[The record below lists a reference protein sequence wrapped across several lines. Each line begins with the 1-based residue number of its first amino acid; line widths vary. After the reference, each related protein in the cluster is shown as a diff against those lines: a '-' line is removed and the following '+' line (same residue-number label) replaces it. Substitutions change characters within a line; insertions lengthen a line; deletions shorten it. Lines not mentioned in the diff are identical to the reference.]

1 MGDGAPSVATRRR
14 LPRGRHGLSRE
25 EVEGDQRLRILV
37 GVAEAMADGGYVG
50 TPVAAI
56 LRSAGVS
63 RETFY
68 RLFPDKHTA
77 YLAAFDLVG
86 GALLAELDSAIAGP
100 GDPLDPLDRVER
112 GLDRYLSTIA
122 EHRAHAR
129 LFLVESYAAGAD
141 AIARRHE
148 VQERITDALAA
159 LLGARSPSGRFAC
172 QSVVATVSALI
183 VPPLVADDADAIA
196 ALAPAVL
203 AHVRRLYDAGVFA
216 D

>member
-1 MGDGAPSVATRRR
+1 MGNPAATAAKPRR
-14 LPRGRHGLSRE
+14 LPRGRHALSRE
-25 EVEGDQRLRILV
+25 QVEGDQRLRILV
-37 GVAEAMADGGYVG
+37 GVAEAMAEGGYVN

-68 RLFPDKHTA
+68 RLFPDKHAA
-77 YLAAFDLVG
+77 YLAAFDLVAG
-86 GALLAELDSAIAGP
+86 VLLAELDATIAED
-100 GDPLDPLDRVER
+100 GDPIGRVER

-122 EHRAHAR
+122 EHRAYAR

-141 AIARRHE
+141 AIARRHD

-159 LLGARSPSGRFAC
+159 LLDARSAGGRFAC

-183 VPPLVADDADAIA
+183 VPPLVDDDAHAIA
-196 ALAPAVL
+196 SLAPVVIG
-203 AHVRRLYDAGVFA
+203 HVRRLHEAGVFSN
-216 D
+216 

>member
-1 MGDGAPSVATRRR
+1 MGDPATPAATRRR

-25 EVEGDQRLRILV
+25 QVEGDQRLRILV
-37 GVAEAMADGGYVG
+37 GVAEAMADGGYVN
-50 TPVAAI
+50 TPVAGI
-56 LRSAGVS
+56 LKSAGVS

-68 RLFPDKHTA
+68 RLFPDRHSA
-77 YLAAFDLVG
+77 YLAAFDLV
-86 GALLAELDSAIAGP
+86 AEVLIAELEAAIAEP
-100 GDPLDPLDRVER
+100 GNPIDRVER

-122 EHRAHAR
+122 EHRSYAR

-141 AIARRHE
+141 AIGRRHE

>member
-1 MGDGAPSVATRRR
+1 MTTHELFHAGR
-14 LPRGRHGLSRE
+14 LK
-25 EVEGDQRLRILV
+25 
-37 GVAEAMADGGYVG
+37 EAVDAQIQKIKNQPADK
-50 TPVAAI
+50 A
-56 LRSAGVS
+56 
-63 RETFY
+63 
-68 RLFPDKHTA
+68 
-77 YLAAFDLVG
+77 
-86 GALLAELDSAIAGP
+86 
-100 GDPLDPLDRVER
+100 
-112 GLDRYLSTIA
+112 
-122 EHRAHAR
+122 AR